1 MKLSTPRLRWHR
13 WLLVLVGAAILAS
26 AWITG
31 RSLAEVVAVQRQLD
45 RATTTARAVEQVQRL
60 MLDAETGQRGFLLV
74 GRVGY
79 LEPYHGALKQLQ
91 VARERLVRLVDDAPS
106 QPLLA
111 SLDQAIDAALAQM
124 AQSVALR
131 AADQTAEVQAQLE
144 SDAGKRLMDDVRHA
158 ANALA
163 SQQEDAVHDL
173 RQQHAEGI
181 TRSLATTGLSFFAN
195 VALLAMLVARAGS
208 AAREAQRGAARAEQQ
223 NEELAQ
229 LLAQS
234 SAQNR
239 HMQSLSEMGRFL
251 QSCRD
256 GDEAT
261 AVLSQRLP
269 ALMQASHGALYLMA
283 ASRNQLRLSF
293 SWGGERFV
301 ELLEPQECWALRSGQ
316 AFQQPAEG
324 GVTSCAHLHHGSL
337 GPQPGMLCLP
347 MAAHGELSGLLVIA
361 PAPLP
366 VGQSAEATSRLRQT
380 ALEQVALSLGNLA
393 LRESLRQQ
401 SIRDPLTGLVNR
413 RYLDEALPRELLR
426 AERRGQEGAEGSM
439 AVLMVDVDHFKRF
452 NDEHGHELG
461 DRVLRNVAQVLGK
474 NIRASDLAAR
484 YGGEE
489 FTVVVPELA
498 PEAVLAR
505 AEALRAAVEALPPS
519 TEGRVHG
526 PVTISV
532 GVAVYPHDG
541 QSPEALLAR
550 ADEALYAAKRAGRNR
565 VVRAGPGLPPT

>member
-1 MKLSTPRLRWHR
+1 
-13 WLLVLVGAAILAS
+13 
-26 AWITG
+26 
-31 RSLAEVVAVQRQLD
+31 
-45 RATTTARAVEQVQRL
+45 
-60 MLDAETGQRGFLLV
+60 
-74 GRVGY
+74 
-79 LEPYHGALKQLQ
+79 
-91 VARERLVRLVDDAPS
+91 
-106 QPLLA
+106 
-111 SLDQAIDAALAQM
+111 
-124 AQSVALR
+124 
-131 AADQTAEVQAQLE
+131 
-144 SDAGKRLMDDVRHA
+144 
-158 ANALA
+158 
-163 SQQEDAVHDL
+163 
-173 RQQHAEGI
+173 
-181 TRSLATTGLSFFAN
+181 
-195 VALLAMLVARAGS
+195 
-208 AAREAQRGAARAEQQ
+208 
-223 NEELAQ
+223 
-229 LLAQS
+229 
-234 SAQNR
+234 
-239 HMQSLSEMGRFL
+239 MQGLSEMGRFL

-283 ASRNQLRLSF
+283 ASRNQLWLSF

-316 AFQQPAEG
+316 VFERPAEG
-324 GVTSCAHLHHGSL
+324 GVTSCAHLQHGSL
-337 GPQPGMLCLP
+337 ASLAGMLCLP

-361 PAPLP
+361 PAALAA
-366 VGQSAEATSRLRQT
+366 GQSAEAAARLRQT

-401 SIRDPLTGLVNR
+401 S
-413 RYLDEALPRELLR
+413 
-426 AERRGQEGAEGSM
+426 
-439 AVLMVDVDHFKRF
+439 

-461 DRVLRNVAQVLGK
+461 DRVLRNVAQVLNK

-519 TEGRVHG
+519 TEGRMHG

-532 GVAVYPHDG
+532 GVAVHPDDG

-550 ADEALYAAKRAGRNR
+550 ADEALSAAKRAGRNR
-565 VVRAGPGLPPT
+565 VLRAGPPPT